1 MYLQNWS
8 HVLSYVNK
16 AEATPDYSEI
26 HSKEANQTIL
36 TRLKCAAGLA
46 ELATKKYKSAAKHF
60 LQANFD
66 HCDFPE
72 LLSPSNVAV
81 YGGLCALATFDRN
94 DLQKNVIVS
103 RYVQKFFLTFLFV
116 PNYCPIKFFF
126 AVLLNFFWN
135 WNHS

>member
-1 MYLQNWS
+1 MSVYLQNWS
-8 HVLSYVNK
+8 HVLSYVNT
-16 AEATPDYSEI
+16 AEATPDFSEM
-26 HSKEANQTIL
+26 HSKESQSNQTIL

-94 DLQKNVIVS
+94 ELQKNVIVS
-103 RYVQKFFLTFLFV
+103 R
-116 PNYCPIKFFF
+116 
-126 AVLLNFFWN
+126 
-135 WNHS
+135 